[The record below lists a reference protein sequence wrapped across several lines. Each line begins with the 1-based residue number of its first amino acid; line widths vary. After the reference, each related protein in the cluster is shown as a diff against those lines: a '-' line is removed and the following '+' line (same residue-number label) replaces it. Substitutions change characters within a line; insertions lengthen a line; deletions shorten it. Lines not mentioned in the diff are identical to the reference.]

1 MPGGFGFG
9 PIRPWRTAGT
19 PPALS
24 PQRDPGASPRL
35 AKSGRPLQCPSRTLH
50 VSHERVSFTFP
61 NCYAVDNGPGYPGHR
76 VSYLFQTCRQPGP
89 ADPPE
94 RGCGG
99 PGRRGQNGLVCPGW
113 PPARKKLDLE
123 HAGLG
128 RVSAGR
134 GATRLAGPGIS
145 GGFAR
150 TPAGTREGLGEG
162 PDGRGTPPLAT
173 SRGLLA
179 ARRRARAISSLASHF
194 TPAGHVRAGAG
205 PGCSCPRKMARG
217 RTGGWGARLG
227 PAAGPGGLPLLSRSR
242 NSGAEG
248 LSRVRRRITLSLS
261 RLVSAYLPGQGSG
274 SCLSRFLKA

>member
-1 MPGGFGFG
+1 MLRLSSAKRYLQMTASLRREPLLSASMGLPWKCMPGGFGFG

-89 ADPPE
+89 ADPP
-94 RGCGG
+94 G
-99 PGRRGQNGLVCPGW
+99 PGYAGRGSQGQNGLVCPGW
-113 PPARKKLDLE
+113 PPARKKPDPQ

-134 GATRLAGPGIS
+134 GATRLAES
-145 GGFAR
+145 
-150 TPAGTREGLGEG
+150 
-162 PDGRGTPPLAT
+162 
-173 SRGLLA
+173 
-179 ARRRARAISSLASHF
+179 
-194 TPAGHVRAGAG
+194 
-205 PGCSCPRKMARG
+205 
-217 RTGGWGARLG
+217 
-227 PAAGPGGLPLLSRSR
+227 
-242 NSGAEG
+242 
-248 LSRVRRRITLSLS
+248 
-261 RLVSAYLPGQGSG
+261 
-274 SCLSRFLKA
+274 

>member
-113 PPARKKLDLE
+113 PPARKKLDPR

-134 GATRLAGPGIS
+134 GAARLAGPG
-145 GGFAR
+145 F
-150 TPAGTREGLGEG
+150 PAG
-162 PDGRGTPPLAT
+162 
-173 SRGLLA
+173 SRG
-179 ARRRARAISSLASHF
+179 RRWGR
-194 TPAGHVRAGAG
+194 VRAW
-205 PGCSCPRKMARG
+205 ARG
-217 RTGGWGARLG
+217 RTAGERAAGYVAGPPRR
-227 PAAGPGGLPLLSRSR
+227 PAAGASDIQPRQPLHSCWPRPRGSRPR
-242 NSGAEG
+242 LFTPAQDGA
-248 LSRVRRRITLSLS
+248 R
-261 RLVSAYLPGQGSG
+261 
-274 SCLSRFLKA
+274 